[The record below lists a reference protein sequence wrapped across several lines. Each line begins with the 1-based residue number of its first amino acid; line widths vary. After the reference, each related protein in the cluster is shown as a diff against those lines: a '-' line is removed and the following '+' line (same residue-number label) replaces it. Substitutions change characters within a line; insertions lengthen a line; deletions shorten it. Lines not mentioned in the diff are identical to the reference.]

1 MDILNKL
8 REELQVERWQVEAA
22 VKLIDEGNT
31 IPFIS
36 RYRKEA
42 TGSLNDEVLRNLYE
56 RLNYLRNLEEKK
68 TSVMASIEEQGK
80 LTDDLKNKILAAETL
95 VVVEDLYR
103 PYRPKRK
110 TRASVAKEKGL
121 DGLADLIR
129 EQKFSGSLEEAAAA
143 YVNPEKGAADTKEA
157 LQGAQDIL
165 AEGISD
171 EADYRMYIRKITM
184 DEGKLT
190 STARDEKAQSV
201 YEMYYQYEEPL
212 KKAAGHRVLA
222 LNRGETEKFLTV
234 KVEAPRDRI
243 LQYLA
248 KKVITEENPVTEAVL
263 RAVIEDS
270 YDRLISPAIERD
282 IRNELTEKAEEGA
295 ISVFGKNLEQL
306 LMQPPIAGHVVLGWD
321 PAFRTGCKLAVVD
334 ATGKVLDTKVIYP
347 TAPQNKVEEA
357 KKELKKLIDKYDI
370 SLISVG
376 NGTASRESEQVIVDL
391 IKELKKPVQYV
402 IVNEAGA
409 SVYSASKLATEEFP
423 QFDVGQRS
431 AASIARR
438 LQDPLSEL
446 VKIDPKSIGVGQYQH
461 DMNQKKLGEALGG
474 VVEDCVNRV
483 GVDLNTASAPLLEYI
498 SGISKTVA
506 KNIVEYREAN
516 GRFTNRKQLLKVPKL
531 GPKAFEQCA
540 GFLRIADGENPLDAT
555 SVHPESYP
563 ATMELLK
570 KLELSMEDVRMLQAE
585 AKKGRAAQNTS
596 GADSKNT
603 SGDAARQNVSA
614 KNKANRKDRRQ
625 NGFNIRNTD
634 TAMGRALAAAMQGM
648 TLDADNGGTDKKGAN
663 ASGRSGAGAS
673 NAANAST
680 GAAAGSSTSGSQK
693 TAAVSALER
702 RIPDKKKLAEELG
715 IGEITLTDIVRE
727 LEKPARDP
735 REDMPRPIL
744 RSDVLDMKDLK
755 PGMVLKGTVRNVI
768 DFGVFVDIGV
778 HQDGLVHISQI
789 TDRFIKHPLEA
800 VSVGDIV
807 DVKVLDVDPVKKRIG
822 LTMRLDQK

>member
-1 MDILNKL
+1 
-8 REELQVERWQVEAA
+8 
-22 VKLIDEGNT
+22 
-31 IPFIS
+31 
-36 RYRKEA
+36 
-42 TGSLNDEVLRNLYE
+42 
-56 RLNYLRNLEEKK
+56 
-68 TSVMASIEEQGK
+68 MASIEEQGK

-184 DEGKLT
+184 EEGKLT

-222 LNRGETEKFLTV
+222 LNRGEAEKFLTV

-270 YDRLISPAIERD
+270 YDRLIAPAIERD

-498 SGISKTVA
+498 SGISRTVA

-663 ASGRSGAGAS
+663 ASGRSGAGAL

-702 RIPDKKKLAEELG
+702 RIPDKKKLADELG